1 MKKVFYLFAGVNGAG
16 KSTLYNSESLNNDIK
31 NTIRINTDEIVREIG
46 DWKNNSDQLKAAK
59 MAINLRNECFL
70 RGKSLNEETTLTGKT
85 ILKTIDRAK
94 ELGYEL
100 QLFYV
105 GVSSTEIAKERIK
118 NRVEKGGHH
127 IENDIVEKRYYESLK
142 NLKEIILKFDKV
154 YLYDNSKKYKNIFSF
169 SNNKILFKDN
179 KSISW
184 AKEAIEIIEN
194 NIKNK

>member
-46 DWKNNSDQLKAAK
+46 DWRNNSDQLKAAK

-105 GVSSTEIAKERIK
+105 GVNSTEIAKERIK
-118 NRVEKGGHH
+118 SRVEKGGHH

-142 NLKEIILKFDKV
+142 NLKEILLKFDKV

>member
-46 DWKNNSDQLKAAK
+46 DWRNNSDQLKAAK

-70 RGKSLNEETTLTGKT
+70 YGKSFNEETTLTGKT

-118 NRVEKGGHH
+118 SRVEKGGHH

-142 NLKEIILKFDKV
+142 NLKEILLKFDKV

>member
-46 DWKNNSDQLKAAK
+46 DWRNNSDQLKAAK

-70 RGKSLNEETTLTGKT
+70 YGKSFNEETTLTGKT

-118 NRVEKGGHH
+118 SRVEKGGHH

-142 NLKEIILKFDKV
+142 NLKEILLKFDKV

-169 SNNKILFKDN
+169 SNNKILFKNN

>member
-16 KSTLYNSESLNNDIK
+16 KSTLYNSESLNNDIE

-59 MAINLRNECFL
+59 IAINLRNECFL
-70 RGKSLNEETTLTGKT
+70 YGKSFNEETTLTGKT
-85 ILKTIDRAK
+85 ILKTIERAK

-105 GVSSTEIAKERIK
+105 GVNSTEIAKERIK
-118 NRVEKGGHH
+118 SRVEKGGHH

-142 NLKEIILKFDKV
+142 NLKEILLKFDKV

>member
-1 MKKVFYLFAGVNGAG
+1 MKKVLYLFAGVNGAG

-46 DWKNNSDQLKAAK
+46 DWRNNSDQLKAAK
-59 MAINLRNECFL
+59 IAINLRNECFL
-70 RGKSLNEETTLTGKT
+70 YGESFNEETTLTGKT
-85 ILKTIDRAK
+85 ILKTIERAK

-118 NRVEKGGHH
+118 SRVEKGGHH

-142 NLKEIILKFDKV
+142 NLKEILLKFDKV

>member
-59 MAINLRNECFL
+59 IAINLRNECFL
-70 RGKSLNEETTLTGKT
+70 YGKSFNEETTLTGKT
-85 ILKTIDRAK
+85 ILKTIERAK

-118 NRVEKGGHH
+118 SRVEKGGHH

-142 NLKEIILKFDKV
+142 NLKEILLKFDKV

-169 SNNKILFKDN
+169 SNNKILFKEN